1 MYYMIAP
8 TGSDLYHHGILGQ
21 KWGRKNGPPY
31 PLGSGDHST
40 SEKKAGWKNSL
51 KKASLGQKIRQK
63 IHAKQYQ
70 KDSEQFKKNKANLA
84 IAKRDQLVY
93 TKEANKTSDIQERR
107 DLLSNRDSF
116 NESNEYIEKWNKK
129 LLKKYGEMKID
140 TSDYDREIERLD
152 KLLSEETL
160 KSKINEYKIQQ
171 DTFDNFVK
179 TRTKDIKE
187 YKKKVPKDVQ
197 DYIDNN
203 KFYDLE
209 TRANEYERYLKDP
222 EKWKQKPDRY

>member
-1 MYYMIAP
+1 MQYVIVP
-8 TGSDLYHHGILGQ
+8 SNSDIKHHGILGQ
-21 KWGRKNGPPY
+21 KWGKQNGPPY
-31 PLGSGDHST
+31 PLGSGDHSAA
-40 SEKKAGWKNSL
+40 EKKAGWKNSL
-51 KKASLGQKIRQK
+51 KKVSLGQKIRQK

-93 TKEANKTSDIQERR
+93 TKEANKTSDIQKRR

-171 DTFDNFVK
+171 DIFNNFVK
-179 TRTKDIKE
+179 TKGG
-187 YKKKVPKDVQ
+187 Q
-197 DYIDNN
+197 
-203 KFYDLE
+203 
-209 TRANEYERYLKDP
+209 NE
-222 EKWKQKPDRY
+222 